1 MLLIIFCSQIKGN
14 NLQLKS
20 CPSLQLFKI
29 QESPNYQTMRKN
41 MCPKLQ
47 FRVFRKAKQSVCYI
61 QVFKPE
67 RYETKVC
74 PQPRSSLS
82 SSKLYLHQL
91 IKCNLEERVLFHH
104 FYIKTLHIYVHACLC
119 VYVCTYTHTSN
130 LQSKLYEIRYATQEL
145 PPSPICIF
153 AQLNHISK
161 ASVLQSRF
169 SLFCSAGNFSCH
181 SLHASL
187 SSTKQ
192 HQCIKN

>member
-1 MLLIIFCSQIKGN
+1 MLLINFCSQIKGN

-29 QESPNYQTMRKN
+29 QESPNYQPMRKN

-47 FRVFRKAKQSVCYI
+47 FKVFRKAKQSVCYI

-104 FYIKTLHIYVHACLC
+104 FYIKKRLCIFMCMHVC
-119 VYVCTYTHTSN
+119 VYMYVPTHIQVIYRANSMRLGMQPKN
-130 LQSKLYEIRYATQEL
+130 F
-145 PPSPICIF
+145 PP
-153 AQLNHISK
+153 H
-161 ASVLQSRF
+161 
-169 SLFCSAGNFSCH
+169 LFVYLH
-181 SLHASL
+181 S
-187 SSTKQ
+187 
-192 HQCIKN
+192 